1 MSPISTMSENYCKFC
16 NRYFRYKDLFDQH
29 GLTCEFLYRSEHE
42 RDRETDAHEVI
53 PSGQN
58 QYKLIQHLMLTVNR
72 LTKDVERLKKNT
84 IVRKKKMIM
93 DYLNSTSY
101 PKPPKPFEEWVLNL
115 TTTAENLQYVFDGDL
130 TDGIQDILRSHIA
143 TIPICAFHQKS
154 ATLYVFS
161 SRENMKWRIMT
172 NDEFVRIIQLVSHKL
187 LQEFLR
193 WQIANEVHIQM
204 NPTLKEK
211 NIEYMHRING
221 ISPGYEDKRR
231 SECKKWLF
239 DKLATDFTHNVEYE
253 FV

>member
-1 MSPISTMSENYCKFC
+1 MSENYCKFC
-16 NRYFRYKDLFDQH
+16 NRHFRYKDLFDQH
-29 GLTCEFLYRSEHE
+29 EPTCEFFYRSEREH
-42 RDRETDAHEVI
+42 DRETDATEVL
-53 PSGQN
+53 PSNQN

-93 DYLNSTSY
+93 DYINKASY

-115 TTTAENLQYVFDGDL
+115 TTTPVNLQCVFDGDL
-130 TDGIQDILRSHIA
+130 TDGIQDVLRSHME

-161 SRENMKWRIMT
+161 SRENLKWRIMT
-172 NDEFVRIIQLVSHKL
+172 HDEFERIMQQASHKL

-211 NIEYMHRING
+211 NIEYMQRING
-221 ISPGYEDKRR
+221 ISIRYEDKRR